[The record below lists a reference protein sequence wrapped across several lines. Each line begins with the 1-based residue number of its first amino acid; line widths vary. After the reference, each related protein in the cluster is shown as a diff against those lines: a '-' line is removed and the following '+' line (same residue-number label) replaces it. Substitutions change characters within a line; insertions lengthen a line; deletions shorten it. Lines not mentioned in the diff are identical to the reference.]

1 MTPPAIFFLVI
12 IGIWSLLNTYVGWR
26 LGSVPWI
33 AAHIGPRLLA
43 TAIALLWLS
52 YPAARLLSARGFH
65 GIAPPLEF
73 VGAVWIG
80 ALFLL
85 FAALL
90 TTEVLT
96 LGGWLWPQFAPVLR
110 GWAALAAVALAC
122 IALVQGLRPPVVRD
136 FEVRMP
142 GLPAE
147 RDGLTLVVLSDL
159 HLGALIGEGWLTA
172 RIAQVDA
179 LHPDAVVIAGDL
191 VDSDLDGSSALQSVL
206 KRLRAPLGVW
216 AVLGNHDAYAGPER
230 VVRFA
235 EAADVHVLRNRAVEL
250 APGLHLAGIDDP
262 ATLGFTGPRAAGDRR
277 LATALAGP
285 RPGATILIA
294 HTPDART
301 AEAAAA
307 AGAGLMLSG
316 HTHGGQIWPF
326 GHLVHL
332 RFSLFAGRYEV
343 GGMTVLVG
351 RGAGTWGPR
360 MRLWRPGEILR
371 VRLRSAATTAGAVRA
386 T

>member
-1 MTPPAIFFLVI
+1 MTPPAIFFFVI
-12 IGIWSLLNTYVGWR
+12 IGIWSLLNAYVGWR

-43 TAIALLWLS
+43 TAIALLWLG

-65 GIAPPLEF
+65 AIAQPLEF
-73 VGAVWIG
+73 VGAIWIG
-80 ALFLL
+80 VLFLL
-85 FAALL
+85 FAALVA
-90 TTEVLT
+90 TEVLT
-96 LGGWLWPQFAPVLR
+96 LGGWLLPQLSPYLR

-159 HLGALIGEGWLTA
+159 HLGSLIGERWLAA

-216 AVLGNHDAYAGPER
+216 AVLGNHDTYAGPER

-250 APGLHLAGIDDP
+250 VPGLHLAGIDDP
-262 ATLGFTGPRAAGDRR
+262 ATLGFTGPGAAGDRR
-277 LATALAGP
+277 LATALAGL

-332 RFSLFAGRYEV
+332 LHPLFAGRYEV
-343 GGMTVLVG
+343 GGTTVLVS

-360 MRLWRPGEILR
+360 MRLWRPGEILHI
-371 VRLRSAATTAGAVRA
+371 RLRSAAPAA
-386 T
+386 